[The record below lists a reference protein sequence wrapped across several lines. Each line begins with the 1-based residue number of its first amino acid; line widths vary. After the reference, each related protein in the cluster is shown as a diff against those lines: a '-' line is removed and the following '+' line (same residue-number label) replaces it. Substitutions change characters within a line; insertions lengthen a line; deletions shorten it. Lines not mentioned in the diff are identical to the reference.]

1 MNPSTLLLSPDLLG
15 EFTQPRICP
24 YESVKMLCILS
35 CRCPYC
41 PWSGISSSML
51 NKHKKREHKNEREK
65 ERHEKAQY
73 RTVPNQS
80 VS

>member
-1 MNPSTLLLSPDLLG
+1 MNTSTFLLSPDIMG
-15 EFTQPRICP
+15 EFTQLSTCP
-24 YESVKMLCILS
+24 CDSTLVLRILS

-73 RTVPNQS
+73 RTVPSQS
-80 VS
+80 GS